1 MSAYSQ
7 KRTSK
12 RSTLPSSSSRRTG
25 RYNIRSNSR
34 ILSWR
39 NPASASFHTVL
50 TTVPT
55 GLAPSTSHT
64 SVAVTPDGTR
74 AYVTYPTD
82 SRVAVIDTDPGSGTF
97 HTVLATIP
105 AGTAPLRV
113 VTVVPDGTCALI
125 TEAGS
130 PGSMLILD
138 TDPSSPTFHT
148 VIDAVPVGNTPTGVV
163 FQKLFA
169 FTGTFAYVSNPFE
182 DTVSVIGITAVE
194 VAIDIKPASDP
205 NSINLG
211 SQGTVPVAIFSTE
224 TFDATQVDPTT
235 VTLADAGVKVRGKGT
250 PMASTEDVDGDGR
263 LDLVVHVETEG
274 LSVTLGDTEAVLQ
287 GELFDGTPIRGS
299 DSIRVI
305 E

>member
-1 MSAYSQ
+1 M
-7 KRTSK
+7 
-12 RSTLPSSSSRRTG
+12 
-25 RYNIRSNSR
+25 I
-34 ILSWR
+34 
-39 NPASASFHTVL
+39 
-50 TTVPT
+50 
-55 GLAPSTSHT
+55 
-64 SVAVTPDGTR
+64 
-74 AYVTYPTD
+74 
-82 SRVAVIDTDPGSGTF
+82 
-97 HTVLATIP
+97 
-105 AGTAPLRV
+105 
-113 VTVVPDGTCALI
+113 PDGTCALI
-125 TEAGS
+125 TEAGN

-169 FTGTFAYVSNPFE
+169 FTGTFAYVSNALE

-274 LSVTLGDTEAVLQ
+274 LSVTLGDTEMVLQ
-287 GELFDGTPIRGS
+287 GELFDGTPIRGPPGLAPFTS
-299 DSIRVI
+299 